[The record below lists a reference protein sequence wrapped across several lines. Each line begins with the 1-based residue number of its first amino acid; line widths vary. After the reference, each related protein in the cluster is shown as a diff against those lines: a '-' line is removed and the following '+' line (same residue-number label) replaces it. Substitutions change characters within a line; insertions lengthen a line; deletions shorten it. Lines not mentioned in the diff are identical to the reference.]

1 MQSMCSTII
10 ALKSLVKMG
19 EEAVFPAGQAGR
31 RVKCSH
37 EDQWLRVAM
46 GYLSSLHFLLVS
58 ELVFDCL

>member
-19 EEAVFPAGQAGR
+19 EEAGLPAGQAGR
-31 RVKCSH
+31 RVKCSR
-37 EDQWLRVAM
+37 EGQWLHVAVE
-46 GYLSSLHFLLVS
+46 YLSSLHFLLVS